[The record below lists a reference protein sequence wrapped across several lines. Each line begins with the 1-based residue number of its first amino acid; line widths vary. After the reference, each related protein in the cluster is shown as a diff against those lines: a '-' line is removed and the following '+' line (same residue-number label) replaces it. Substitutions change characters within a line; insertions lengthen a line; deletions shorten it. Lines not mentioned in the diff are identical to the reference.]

1 MSQWLTVCST
11 DDLVPHTGVC
21 AKVEDKQVAIFYCQ
35 RSDQLYALCNY
46 DPFGHAYVMSR
57 GIMGSLDGQPCVA
70 SPLYKQHFNLK
81 TGVCIEEPDVQLTR
95 FDVRVSGN
103 DVQLKLPLAA

>member
-1 MSQWLTVCST
+1 
-11 DDLVPHTGVC
+11 
-21 AKVEDKQVAIFYCQ
+21 
-35 RSDQLYALCNY
+35 
-46 DPFGHAYVMSR
+46 MSR

-70 SPLYKQHFNLK
+70 SPLYKQHFNLQ
-81 TGVCIEEPDVQLTR
+81 TGVCIEEPEVQLTR